1 MSDRHSTT
9 MVRVPGSS
17 GDSGFHRESLSEE
30 VKIKTEPGIEASA
43 KERSSRTCED
53 ERSPDHQSFG
63 RGFDD
68 EKIKEEDR
76 LDDLEEKPQLPPEA
90 PSGATADRAAKH
102 DPQDENPR
110 GIPKRFSFVNE
121 EPAEKMKKESR
132 GWKDVHKQAGCQ
144 VKTETK
150 SQDVKSADREVKFKG
165 WPLDELS
172 REYHLQELNKLLTD
186 DPVLKK
192 MKPKLIGSLRGPISA
207 PKPTPNVLE
216 ALHRLINLL
225 NEAGFTAGSFNAKT
239 LLECNHDRVIAAG
252 QSLFKVL
259 SPLIGIRDPTDTPIA
274 PIVTSDRRIAPRIT
288 MDQVLTP
295 INDSPKGEQT
305 GSSRYASAEES
316 DEDSTDSF
324 EIQRMSLGPAGTSLL
339 RKKLEEKETDVRS
352 GKPPGTQFMSTLE
365 TDQMHSI
372 FRSAMRQY
380 ELEQARAAAGRS
392 ANYHPEPE
400 TYMPDIDMESVGSRA
415 GGSRDYGPEHREQ
428 GTSRLP
434 QVATAG
440 TAEMGGFSNQRI
452 RMSAM
457 AELKEFAGMETN
469 EEKARNWI
477 SKVKSAFLRDQ
488 APEAE
493 RCLVFCDLLTGPAR
507 DWYNQLTRS
516 TKNSWK
522 TLLDSFMAK
531 YGGKNSIS
539 VGRLYYHARKRSNE
553 TPLQY
558 LYRLNVAAI
567 RAKIPFRDGSAA
579 TRKEHVNH
587 YIGTLDDRDL
597 ARILTMLR
605 LGDADDLEETLQE
618 NENME
623 VREAHASMG
632 SSKFRQRLT
641 SSATQVPAR
650 PARAVRAIHV
660 EDGNDG
666 SEVDSSGSDS
676 DSDRRKMYLAAAM
689 DRAPKTE
696 DSFARGKKMEQE
708 KTYDRGKPKAGC
720 AHCGSKRHDERGCWK
735 KLTCQKCGRK
745 GHPSDKCYYAC
756 SVCKDVHDEGKC
768 PMELFYN
775 WIRQW
780 YVPTKHAGMLPEPCE
795 KMLN

>member
-1 MSDRHSTT
+1 
-9 MVRVPGSS
+9 
-17 GDSGFHRESLSEE
+17 
-30 VKIKTEPGIEASA
+30 
-43 KERSSRTCED
+43 
-53 ERSPDHQSFG
+53 
-63 RGFDD
+63 
-68 EKIKEEDR
+68 
-76 LDDLEEKPQLPPEA
+76 
-90 PSGATADRAAKH
+90 
-102 DPQDENPR
+102 
-110 GIPKRFSFVNE
+110 
-121 EPAEKMKKESR
+121 
-132 GWKDVHKQAGCQ
+132 
-144 VKTETK
+144 
-150 SQDVKSADREVKFKG
+150 
-165 WPLDELS
+165 
-172 REYHLQELNKLLTD
+172 
-186 DPVLKK
+186 
-192 MKPKLIGSLRGPISA
+192 
-207 PKPTPNVLE
+207 
-216 ALHRLINLL
+216 
-225 NEAGFTAGSFNAKT
+225 
-239 LLECNHDRVIAAG
+239 
-252 QSLFKVL
+252 
-259 SPLIGIRDPTDTPIA
+259 
-274 PIVTSDRRIAPRIT
+274 
-288 MDQVLTP
+288 
-295 INDSPKGEQT
+295 
-305 GSSRYASAEES
+305 
-316 DEDSTDSF
+316 
-324 EIQRMSLGPAGTSLL
+324 
-339 RKKLEEKETDVRS
+339 
-352 GKPPGTQFMSTLE
+352 
-365 TDQMHSI
+365 
-372 FRSAMRQY
+372 
-380 ELEQARAAAGRS
+380 
-392 ANYHPEPE
+392 
-400 TYMPDIDMESVGSRA
+400 
-415 GGSRDYGPEHREQ
+415 
-428 GTSRLP
+428 
-434 QVATAG
+434 
-440 TAEMGGFSNQRI
+440 MGGFSNQRI

-597 ARILTMLR
+597 ARIL
-605 LGDADDLEETLQE
+605 
-618 NENME
+618 
-623 VREAHASMG
+623 
-632 SSKFRQRLT
+632 
-641 SSATQVPAR
+641 
-650 PARAVRAIHV
+650 
-660 EDGNDG
+660 
-666 SEVDSSGSDS
+666 
-676 DSDRRKMYLAAAM
+676 
-689 DRAPKTE
+689 
-696 DSFARGKKMEQE
+696 KMEQE